1 MMGQTKTELNWD
13 GMTNSDRPEK
23 LSTDFLS
30 RIQIMMSKDPY
41 ILISGANKYNKMV
54 GDACLYTKTIGDAFI
69 FQICQR
75 AWTKILQ
82 EHSDALISKKKTYYD
97 AGR

>member
-1 MMGQTKTELNWD
+1 
-13 GMTNSDRPEK
+13 
-23 LSTDFLS
+23 
-30 RIQIMMSKDPY
+30 MSEDPY

-69 FQICQR
+69 FQICQI

-82 EHSDALISKKKTYYD
+82 EHSDALISKKQPINK
-97 AGR
+97 